1 MSLVKILDIDVQFL
15 KAAAGDQFMN
25 EVSLKIRTAL
35 EGCGEHAGRA
45 CPAHEMEQLLV
56 SIEAAKYRFLRQQ
69 ITAKQLYREV
79 VESLD
84 QFKAQHPGFD
94 HLRDPLLNAYYS

>member
-1 MSLVKILDIDVQFL
+1 MSLVKILDIDVHFL
-15 KAAAGDQFMN
+15 KAAASREFMDDLGRN
-25 EVSLKIRTAL
+25 IQARLD
-35 EGCGEHAGRA
+35 GCGEPAQDAYGKPEMAQMIHAV
-45 CPAHEMEQLLV
+45 ET
-56 SIEAAKYRFLRQQ
+56 AKYRFLRGQ